1 MIVWVAWAGSA
12 VGYALLVLGAL
23 SLDQRI
29 YTRAVAEALARHR
42 ATRPEPADAVPDE
55 DLRLG
60 VAAVAVLAEGD
71 GSIHRAFSTV
81 ITDMVARGVLEATTE
96 DDGTP
101 TLRLANRQHACRP
114 GESEEE
120 AALRSLASSYQNPAT
135 ADPHGLLHPTA
146 DRLMT
151 EGYLRGRGVYIDF
164 ERPCLFWSRTV
175 AALTLPLAAL
185 EMYAFLDWRYALVAG
200 WTSMAMIV
208 VAWGLALPDSERPQA
223 LRLPVLT
230 ERGEQVVRQARARHA
245 HLDPAKRPASQA
257 YAPDEAA
264 AACAVFGNAAYSH
277 FAAHTPG
284 FADAFTAGVER
295 RLANRAADHLRRHWN
310 DFIG

>member
-1 MIVWVAWAGSA
+1 MIVWLAWAGSA
-12 VGYALLVLGAL
+12 AGFAVLVLGAL

-29 YTRAVAEALARHR
+29 HTRAVAEALARHG

-60 VAAVAVLAEGD
+60 VAAVAVLAQGD
-71 GSIHRAFSTV
+71 GSIHRAFFTV
-81 ITDMVARGVLEATTE
+81 ITDMVARGVLKPDTE
-96 DDGTP
+96 YDGTP
-101 TLRLANRQHACRP
+101 TLALANRDACRP
-114 GESEEE
+114 GASEAE
-120 AALRSLASSYQNPAT
+120 AELWSSAFHQNPAS
-135 ADPHGLLHPTA
+135 ADPHSLMHPTA

-151 EGYLRGRGVYIDF
+151 EGYLRGRGVYVDF

-185 EMYAFLDWRYALVAG
+185 ETYAFLDWRYGLVAG
-200 WTSMAMIV
+200 WTSIAMIV
-208 VAWGLALPDSERPQA
+208 VAWGLALPGGESRRE

-245 HLDPAKRPASQA
+245 HLDPAKRPPSQP
-257 YAPDEAA
+257 YAPEEAA
-264 AACAVFGNAAYSH
+264 AAYAVFGEAAYDH

-284 FADAFTAGVER
+284 FADAVTGGAEL
-295 RLANRAADHLRRHWN
+295 RLASRAAGHLRRHRN

>member
-12 VGYALLVLGAL
+12 AGYALLVLGAL

-29 YTRAVAEALARHR
+29 HTRAVAEALARHR
-42 ATRPEPADAVPDE
+42 VGRPEPADAVPDE

-60 VAAVAVLAEGD
+60 VAAVAVLAQGD
-71 GSIHRAFSTV
+71 GSIHRAFFTV
-81 ITDMVARGVLEATTE
+81 ITDMVARGVLKPDTE
-96 DDGTP
+96 YDGTP
-101 TLRLANRQHACRP
+101 TLALANSDPCRP
-114 GESEEE
+114 GASEAE
-120 AALRSLASSYQNPAT
+120 ARLWSSAFHQNPASE
-135 ADPHGLLHPTA
+135 DPHSLMHPTA
-146 DRLMT
+146 DHLMN

-185 EMYAFLDWRYALVAG
+185 ETYAFLDWRYALVAG

-208 VAWGLALPDSERPQA
+208 VAWGLALPGRERPQA

-264 AACAVFGNAAYSH
+264 AACAVFGRAAYSR

-295 RLANRAADHLRRHWN
+295 RLASRAAEHRMRHRN

>member
-1 MIVWVAWAGSA
+1 MIVWLAWAGSA
-12 VGYALLVLGAL
+12 AGYALLALGAL

-81 ITDMVARGVLEATTE
+81 IIGMVARGVLKPDTE
-96 DDGTP
+96 YDGTP
-101 TLRLANRQHACRP
+101 TLALAHRDEGRP
-114 GESEEE
+114 GASEEE
-120 AALRSLASSYQNPAT
+120 AALRSLASSCQNPAG

-151 EGYLRGRGVYIDF
+151 EGYLRGRGVYVDF
-164 ERPCLFWSRTV
+164 QLPCVFWARTL

-185 EMYAFLDWRYALVAG
+185 ETYAFLDWRYALVAG
-200 WTSMAMIV
+200 WTSIAMIV

-230 ERGEQVVRQARARHA
+230 ERGAQVVRQARARHA

-264 AACAVFGNAAYSH
+264 AACAVFGTAAYSH

-284 FADAFTAGVER
+284 FAAAFTAGVER
-295 RLANRAADHLRRHWN
+295 RLESRAADHLRRHWN

>member
-1 MIVWVAWAGSA
+1 MIVWLAWAGSA
-12 VGYALLVLGAL
+12 VGYAVLVLGAL

-29 YTRAVAEALARHR
+29 HTRAVAQALARHR
-42 ATRPEPADAVPDE
+42 ATQPEPADAVPDE

-60 VAAVAVLAEGD
+60 VAAVAVLAQGD
-71 GSIHRAFSTV
+71 GSVHRAFFTV
-81 ITDMVARGVLEATTE
+81 ITDMVARGVLKPATE

-101 TLRLANRQHACRP
+101 TLRIANRRRACP
-114 GESEEE
+114 PDASEAE
-120 AALRSLASSYQNPAT
+120 AELRSHAAHQNPAA
-135 ADPHGLLHPTA
+135 ADPHSVMHPTA

-185 EMYAFLDWRYALVAG
+185 ETYAFLDWRYALVAG
-200 WTSMAMIV
+200 WTSIAMIV
-208 VAWGLALPDSERPQA
+208 VAWGLALPDGDSPRE

-245 HLDPAKRPASQA
+245 HLDPAKRPAA
-257 YAPDEAA
+257 RPYAPDEAA
-264 AACAVFGNAAYSH
+264 AAYAVFGEAAYAH

-284 FADAFTAGVER
+284 FAAAVTGGVEL
-295 RLANRAADHLRRHWN
+295 RLASRAAEHHRRHRT
-310 DFIG
+310 DFLG